1 MTPIIFALGFV
12 IGTILLIVFTEVLE
26 KPVLDEIRR
35 VKFGSDSP
43 KQLPKPWV
51 RSFHTTLLIFSYLLG
66 QLIAYIA
73 LALL

>member
-1 MTPIIFALGFV
+1 MLLGSQ
-12 IGTILLIVFTEVLE
+12 
-26 KPVLDEIRR
+26 KNQIR
-35 VKFGSDSP
+35 DSP
-43 KQLPKPWV
+43 KKLPKSWV

>member
-1 MTPIIFALGFV
+1 MTPIVFALGFV

-26 KPVLDEIRR
+26 KPVLSEIRR
-35 VKFGSDSP
+35 VKYGYDSP

-66 QLIAYIA
+66 QLFAYIA

>member
-43 KQLPKPWV
+43 KKLPKPWV

-66 QLIAYIA
+66 QLFAHIA